1 MNGYNGWTNRET
13 WLVGL
18 WYNPES
24 IAEVNYLE
32 EWLPEEFDRMVKA
45 HYGDGHGANSIF
57 HDMIDFHAINWNEL
71 RRSIED

>member
-24 IAEVNYLE
+24 IDDVNYLE
-32 EWLPEEFDRMVKA
+32 EWLPEEFDTMVKA
-45 HYGDGHGANSIF
+45 HYGDKNGANSFF

-71 RRSIED
+71 RGSIED